1 MSDTRSTPRY
11 LFSAPAE
18 IVVEQSGAKTL
29 ARVEEL
35 SLHGCYLEVTIPI
48 GVKTAVVVKIFGPK
62 DYFEATA
69 TVIYSN
75 PTNGMGLAY
84 RNVKP
89 HFRAVLQKWLLAAMQ
104 KTT

>member
-35 SLHGCYLEVTIPI
+35 SLHGCHLAARFQSA
-48 GVKTAVVVKIFGPK
+48 KVVKIFGPK

-84 RNVKP
+84 RNVRP
-89 HFRAVLQKWLLAAMQ
+89 HFLAVLQKWLLAAMQ

>member
-1 MSDTRSTPRY
+1 MSDTRTTPRY

-29 ARVEEL
+29 ARVKEL
-35 SLHGCYLEVTIPI
+35 SLHGCYVEGAIPL
-48 GVKTAVVVKIFGPK
+48 GVKTEVIIKIFGPK

-69 TVIYSN
+69 TVVHAN
-75 PTNGMGLAY
+75 PTIGIGLAY

-89 HFRAVLQKWLLAAMQ
+89 HFRDVLQKWLLAAMQ
-104 KTT
+104 KTI